1 MAEGKNAK
9 NSQCPIITTFLN
21 GGYSDAFFVR
31 AECLNGVCPYPCM
44 NEKTE
49 SGAVDPYGV
58 NHSGASFKLSF
69 TDMNGDVQVRTAA
82 QLCQTGNRACQLPFV
97 VMGLGRTNSF
107 VDLFSTACSLRSDGK
122 KAAADLHAGSQ
133 EHIIPNSDLII
144 SPPHPDSDGQWGY
157 QIHIHPAA
165 HLPWVAV
172 TMAMA
177 LVLLTTLTA
186 VFKMRERAEDERE
199 RKKKAHAINFDA
211 M

>member
-1 MAEGKNAK
+1 
-9 NSQCPIITTFLN
+9 
-21 GGYSDAFFVR
+21 
-31 AECLNGVCPYPCM
+31 
-44 NEKTE
+44 
-49 SGAVDPYGV
+49 
-58 NHSGASFKLSF
+58 
-69 TDMNGDVQVRTAA
+69 
-82 QLCQTGNRACQLPFV
+82 
-97 VMGLGRTNSF
+97 
-107 VDLFSTACSLRSDGK
+107 
-122 KAAADLHAGSQ
+122 LHAGSQ